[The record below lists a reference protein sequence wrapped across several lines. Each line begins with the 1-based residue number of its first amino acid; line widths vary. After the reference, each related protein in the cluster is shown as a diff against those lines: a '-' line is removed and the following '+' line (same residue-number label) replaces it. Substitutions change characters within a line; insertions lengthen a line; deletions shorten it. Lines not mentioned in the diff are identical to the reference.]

1 LGKNKTILLS
11 FQRIPWINPFLVKKE
26 CHGGRNLPK
35 KESTLFSESP
45 LESTIFLFL
54 PSLYES
60 FPFRSFIPNFS
71 MKILVI
77 PGDGIGQEVTTWGK
91 KVIEKIAQKHGHSV
105 SFEEGRM
112 GHVAIEATGNPLP
125 DETLEKAR
133 KSDAILFGAIGH
145 IKYDNDPTAK
155 VRPEQGLL
163 KIRKE
168 LGLYANLRP
177 IKLFDELLGASS
189 LKPEILK
196 GADILFFRELTGDVY
211 FGEKK
216 RSEDRKTASDLMIY
230 HQYEVERIAEKAY
243 KAAQVRSKRLCSVD
257 KANVL
262 ESSRL
267 WRETVQ
273 EVAKRYPDVETEHMF
288 IDNAAMQLIKDPKRF
303 DVVLTANL
311 FGDILTDEASQIAGS
326 MGMLASA
333 SVGDTIGFYEPIHG
347 SAHDIAGKGVANPL
361 ASILSVALMF
371 EISFG
376 LKKEANAIVEAVA
389 ATLKEGFRTR
399 DIADATTSKENL
411 LGTESMGL
419 KVLEKI

>member
-1 LGKNKTILLS
+1 MGVEK
-11 FQRIPWINPFLVKKE
+11 
-26 CHGGRNLPK
+26 
-35 KESTLFSESP
+35 
-45 LESTIFLFL
+45 
-54 PSLYES
+54 
-60 FPFRSFIPNFS
+60 
-71 MKILVI
+71 KILVI
-77 PGDGIGQEVTTWGK
+77 PGDGIGQEVTSWGK
-91 KVIEKIAQKHGHSV
+91 RVLETIAENFKHK
-105 SFEEGRM
+105 FTFDEGIM

-145 IKYDNDPTAK
+145 AKYDNDPTLK

-177 IKLFDELLGASS
+177 IKLFDDLLHASS
-189 LKPEILK
+189 IKPEILQ

-216 RSEDRKTASDLMIY
+216 RSEDRSSASDLMIY
-230 HQYEVERIAEKAY
+230 HKYEVERIARRAY
-243 KAAQVRSKRLCSVD
+243 EAARTRRKKLCSVD

-262 ESSRL
+262 EASRL
-267 WRETVQ
+267 WREVVQ
-273 EVAKRYPDVETEHMF
+273 EIAKEYPDVETEHMF

-303 DVVLTANL
+303 DVVVTGNL

-347 SAHDIAGKGVANPL
+347 SAHDIAGKGLANPL
-361 ASILSVALMF
+361 ASILSAALLLD
-371 EISFG
+371 ISFG
-376 LKKEANAIVEAVA
+376 LKDEAQRVIRAVD
-389 ATLKEGFRTR
+389 ATLRQGYRTM
-399 DIADATTSKENL
+399 DIATKQTPNQFV
-411 LGTESMGL
+411 LGTDAMGA
-419 KVLEKI
+419 KVLDNLN